1 MEEKIIEYVNYRFR
15 FRKGKDVEESK
26 AEIIANLTDRYYD
39 LLKEGKSMQE
49 AYVEAIRSFGSFTDD
64 LTGESA
70 DNDFNVK
77 PSLADIAL
85 VVGAILS
92 VFGVFTSLISFTLGL
107 ILTIISILCYAGGA
121 YYLYSYSQYVKLQE
135 LDIEKHNLTLK
146 KIFKYLKTSYVFWA
160 ISLSY
165 FAAKLVSIL
174 ISFISALFIITDPWD
189 IKAIFYTQIILST
202 LVFIVAIIVSILV
215 FSNLYNRLLQKYYQ
229 LTGEVYLKSKIREG
243 YEFFY
248 QDNIK
253 NDQPPRQPRSNV
265 NRKNYNSNRKTYIF
279 IIVSTLFVAIA
290 NLFLISYYPYEHIN
304 VRVSGPIISLLPGI
318 LYSSSYLAGIFY
330 ISGVALYIVTVIFV
344 LMNKINYKWLI
355 LAIFLWL
362 AANFA
367 FASIMS
373 SVGRSS
379 LGIYGFYVVAL
390 ILIGFIAFIVWSI
403 ITLVNRVNKRTV
415 M

>member
-1 MEEKIIEYVNYRFR
+1 M
-15 FRKGKDVEESK
+15 
-26 AEIIANLTDRYYD
+26 
-39 LLKEGKSMQE
+39 
-49 AYVEAIRSFGSFTDD
+49 
-64 LTGESA
+64 
-70 DNDFNVK
+70 
-77 PSLADIAL
+77 
-85 VVGAILS
+85 
-92 VFGVFTSLISFTLGL
+92 
-107 ILTIISILCYAGGA
+107 YAGGA

-202 LVFIVAIIVSILV
+202 LVFIVAIIASILV

-304 VRVSGPIISLLPGI
+304 VRVSGPIISLL
-318 LYSSSYLAGIFY
+318 LEFIF
-330 ISGVALYIVTVIFV
+330 
-344 LMNKINYKWLI
+344 
-355 LAIFLWL
+355 
-362 AANFA
+362 
-367 FASIMS
+367 
-373 SVGRSS
+373 
-379 LGIYGFYVVAL
+379 
-390 ILIGFIAFIVWSI
+390 
-403 ITLVNRVNKRTV
+403 
-415 M
+415 